1 MEYFSNKPG
10 PTPGT
15 QLPRPNSNKIV
26 PQKEENMSLKRK
38 IQAQGGKIST
48 VFVNFHSSLVLIILI
63 NKCILASSPRHY
75 YKSYAIVPR
84 IFRHPYV

>member
-38 IQAQGGKIST
+38 IQAQGGKISQ
-48 VFVNFHSSLVLIILI
+48 SLLIFI
-63 NKCILASSPRHY
+63 
-75 YKSYAIVPR
+75 
-84 IFRHPYV
+84 

>member
-48 VFVNFHSSLVLIILI
+48 VFVNFHSSLVLIILN
-63 NKCILASSPRHY
+63 NKCILASSPCHY
-75 YKSYAIVPR
+75 YKSYAIVP
-84 IFRHPYV
+84 

>member
-38 IQAQGGKIST
+38 IQAQGGNNNDIS
-48 VFVNFHSSLVLIILI
+48 HCGLLILSDNYILHA
-63 NKCILASSPRHY
+63 KGC
-75 YKSYAIVPR
+75 
-84 IFRHPYV
+84 

>member
-38 IQAQGGKIST
+38 IQAQGGKKIT
-48 VFVNFHSSLVLIILI
+48 IFVNFHSSLVLIILI
-63 NKCILASSPRHY
+63 NKCILHVASSPRHY
-75 YKSYAIVPR
+75 YKSYAIVP
-84 IFRHPYV
+84 

>member
-15 QLPRPNSNKIV
+15 QLPRPNSNKII

-38 IQAQGGKIST
+38 IQAQGGKISQ
-48 VFVNFHSSLVLIILI
+48 SLLIFIQ
-63 NKCILASSPRHY
+63 
-75 YKSYAIVPR
+75 VW
-84 IFRHPYV
+84 F

>member
-1 MEYFSNKPG
+1 MGMSFEITCCLSLKALKMEYFSNKPG

-38 IQAQGGKIST
+38 IQAQGGKILQ
-48 VFVNFHSSLVLIILI
+48 SSLIFIQVL
-63 NKCILASSPRHY
+63 
-75 YKSYAIVPR
+75 
-84 IFRHPYV
+84 F

>member
-38 IQAQGGKIST
+38 IQAQGGKISQS
-48 VFVNFHSSLVLIILI
+48 VNFHSSLVLTILI
-63 NKCILASSPRHY
+63 NKCILHVASSPHHY
-75 YKSYAIVPR
+75 YKSYAIVP
-84 IFRHPYV
+84 

>member
-1 MEYFSNKPG
+1 MLAYDMLHLLKALKMEYFSNKPG

-38 IQAQGGKIST
+38 IQAQGGNNNDIS
-48 VFVNFHSSLVLIILI
+48 HYGLLILSDNYILHA
-63 NKCILASSPRHY
+63 KGC
-75 YKSYAIVPR
+75 
-84 IFRHPYV
+84 

>member
-26 PQKEENMSLKRK
+26 PQKEESMSLKRK
-38 IQAQGGKIST
+38 IQAQGGKILQ
-48 VFVNFHSSLVLIILI
+48 SSLIFIQVL
-63 NKCILASSPRHY
+63 
-75 YKSYAIVPR
+75 
-84 IFRHPYV
+84 F

>member
-38 IQAQGGKIST
+38 IQAQGGKKIT
-48 VFVNFHSSLVLIILI
+48 IFVNFHSSLVLIILI
-63 NKCILASSPRHY
+63 NKCIQHVASSPRHY
-75 YKSYAIVPR
+75 YKSYAIVP
-84 IFRHPYV
+84 

>member
-1 MEYFSNKPG
+1 MAKVKLLIDIFCDTDMVVFEIQCMLFSLKALKMEYFSNKPG

-38 IQAQGGKIST
+38 IQAQGGKI
-48 VFVNFHSSLVLIILI
+48 FN
-63 NKCILASSPRHY
+63 
-75 YKSYAIVPR
+75 
-84 IFRHPYV
+84 